1 FVEELNDCLRWCFF
15 IDFTVKSYN
24 FSQFLYALLKSA
36 NKMNIESLFNCSK
49 VFVIIVENWY
59 INYHANELTV
69 MSKKL
74 ASSIFSNGWYDLDES
89 TKKSLILIMIRSQRS
104 LKIDI
109 GTIYFL
115 GTKLFIK
122 ILKGGYTFIVFYNF

>member
-1 FVEELNDCLRWCFF
+1 
-15 IDFTVKSYN
+15 
-24 FSQFLYALLKSA
+24 
-36 NKMNIESLFNCSK
+36 MNIESLFHFSK

-59 INYHANELTV
+59 INYHANELIVT
-69 MSKKL
+69 SKKL
-74 ASSIFSNGWYDLDES
+74 SSSIFSNGWYDLDES
-89 TKKSLILIMIRSQRS
+89 TKKSLMLMMIRSQRP

-122 ILKGGYTFIVFYNF
+122 ILKGGYTFIVFYNV